1 MMYNYY
7 TIHMACSS
15 NILTLHSSINNE
27 NFTSIFQNFFLNNSK
42 DHSYNDTEQSYY
54 TIISSIIKTNEQ
66 EILSKQNVLS
76 IYIKRKLNIINIH
89 VDIKYTCVVVQ
100 YTNRNIQ
107 CLSSNEN
114 DISIE
119 EHPIFFFFLSIEK
132 PFRSWRSVVSG
143 LIAAGNNTRGELI
156 VRFYSYGEMKSEI
169 TNKLAPIRLFITA
182 VIVAA
187 NQSIVSSGEHRWF
200 QLN

>member
-1 MMYNYY
+1 
-7 TIHMACSS
+7 MACSS

-76 IYIKRKLNIINIH
+76 IYIKRKLNVINIH

-132 PFRSWRSVVSG
+132 PFRSWRMVVSG